1 MARLGWGVRR
11 EVMREKE
18 KRKEKKEC
26 RKKKKSGYMNGQ
38 RKEIKGKKEWEMK
51 NWGKLMRE
59 DQKLWRETI
68 ATF

>member
-1 MARLGWGVRR
+1 
-11 EVMREKE
+11 MREKE

-51 NWGKLMRE
+51 NWGELMRE
-59 DQKLWRETI
+59 DQKFWRDTI